1 LAQRAY
7 RLRKETTIA
16 SLKGQVASL
25 HATIEEMNKTF
36 LQFNDNAVASGI
48 LHMSPELARELKN
61 ATEQFILLAKS
72 ASHSSGDE
80 HSDSEVEEVTRQ
92 IPTRSQPS
100 ASRRDI
106 PILGDQQHRFP
117 SGSSTSPEPSAD
129 RIVDIGMGYVQVLD
143 DETSASPPPME
154 SQTNSFADSM
164 QLDNNPA
171 LDRYD
176 SVMDS
181 FPLFP
186 YSSASTSTDTM
197 AISAP
202 IALQS
207 QQYNVRIPTPP
218 LSILR
223 SPTKSMT
230 IPSPYT
236 YSFQETTFA
245 RRLQR
250 AALERGFHLLSNA
263 DLRPAAFN
271 RVFKL
276 SLLYHSREKLLAKFR
291 KALTNT
297 SEEPLETLQTPFI
310 HLGGAGL
317 HYNTGRVQNG
327 YIVKPGPLYR
337 QARLESADSPGVSL
351 DIDFDL
357 NEYEGQ
363 WFDSNDVEGYLEEKG
378 LRIDPQSTFA
388 EGQVQADLSGIL
400 SETPEAVF
408 SPARSP
414 SVVDNATIRSATTSP
429 QTPVLSETALE
440 LGTQRL
446 FPELSGWETGSNSA
460 WDSAATGWLMG
471 SGDKTPDF
479 LSSGWLGVEA
489 PSAWDF
495 SDSVGTSMNDFSA
508 TNLAN
513 PPQSTVEPVKRQV
526 TIDVSKLIDGEYFS
540 GAFLTLNLLLIS
552 HRTHQDWHMPW
563 SCSWLQEEGRRSR
576 FELFDYSG
584 VLKGFILLVI

>member
-1 LAQRAY
+1 VEGQDETAADRRRTQIRLAQRAY

-25 HATIEEMNKTF
+25 QATIEEMNRTF
-36 LQFNDNAVASGI
+36 LSFNDSAVASGI
-48 LHMSPELARELKN
+48 LHMSPELARELKI
-61 ATEQFILLAKS
+61 ATEQFIHLAKS
-72 ASHSSGDE
+72 ASSPSGDE
-80 HSDSEVEEVTRQ
+80 HSDSEVEEVPRQ
-92 IPTRSQPS
+92 LPTRSQPS
-100 ASRRDI
+100 SSRREV
-106 PILGDQQHRFP
+106 PMTRDQPSFP
-117 SGSSTSPEPSAD
+117 SGSSASPEPGSD
-129 RIVDIGMGYVQVLD
+129 RVLDIGMGYVQILD
-143 DETSASPPPME
+143 EETSTSPPRMD
-154 SQTNSFADSM
+154 SQTNSFADNM
-164 QLDNNPA
+164 QLDNNSA
-171 LDRYD
+171 LERYD
-176 SVMDS
+176 SAMDNFS
-181 FPLFP
+181 LFP
-186 YSSASTSTDTM
+186 YSSAATSTDVM
-197 AISAP
+197 AMTAP
-202 IALQS
+202 MAFQS
-207 QQYNVRIPTPP
+207 QQYNVQIPSPP
-218 LSILR
+218 PALLR

-263 DLRPAAFN
+263 ELRPAAFN

-317 HYNTGRVQNG
+317 HYNTGRVRNG
-327 YIVKPGPLYR
+327 YTVTPGPLYQ
-337 QARLESADSPGVSL
+337 QARLESADSPGVTV
-351 DIDFDL
+351 DIDLDL

-378 LRIDPQSTFA
+378 IRIDPQSTFA
-388 EGQVQADLSGIL
+388 EGLIRADSTGIL
-400 SETPEAVF
+400 PGTPEAIF
-408 SPARSP
+408 SPAHSP
-414 SVVDNATIRSATTSP
+414 SIIDYATTRSATTSP
-429 QTPVLSETALE
+429 QTPVLSEAALE

-460 WDSAATGWLMG
+460 LDNAATGWLMG

-495 SDSVGTSMNDFSA
+495 SDSVGDSMDDFSA
-508 TNLAN
+508 SNLAN
-513 PPQSTVEPVKRQV
+513 PPSTAVEPVKKSI
-526 TIDVSKLIDGEYFS
+526 TIDVSKLIDELIKTGICLGRAPGFRKRDVDR
-540 GAFLTLNLLLIS
+540 ALNSAII
-552 HRTHQDWHMPW
+552 QV
-563 SCSWLQEEGRRSR
+563 
-576 FELFDYSG
+576 F
-584 VLKGFILLVI
+584 

>member
-1 LAQRAY
+1 LRNGCFIHEANEFPQRRRTQIRLAQRAY

-16 SLKGQVASL
+16 SLKGQVESL
-25 HATIEEMNKTF
+25 QSTIEEMNKTF
-36 LQFNDNAVASGI
+36 LQFNDNAVSSGI
-48 LHMSPELARELKN
+48 LHMSPELARELKS

-72 ASHSSGDE
+72 ASNPSGDE
-80 HSDSEVEEVTRQ
+80 HSDSEIEEVSRQ
-92 IPTRSQPS
+92 MPTRTQPS
-100 ASRRDI
+100 ASHRDI
-106 PILGDQQHRFP
+106 PMMGDHRSSFR
-117 SGSSTSPEPSAD
+117 SGSSTSPEPGSEKLL
-129 RIVDIGMGYVQVLD
+129 DIGMGYVQILD
-143 DETSASPPPME
+143 DEASASPPRMDL
-154 SQTNSFADSM
+154 QTNSFADSM

-171 LDRYD
+171 LERYD
-176 SVMDS
+176 SAMDNFS
-181 FPLFP
+181 LFP

-197 AISAP
+197 AIAAP
-202 IALQS
+202 ITFQS
-207 QQYNVRIPTPP
+207 QQYNVQIPSPP
-218 LSILR
+218 PTILR

-250 AALERGFHLLSNA
+250 AALERGFHLLSSA
-263 DLRPAAFN
+263 DQRPAAFN

-297 SEEPLETLQTPFI
+297 SDEPLETLQTPFI

-317 HYNTGRVQNG
+317 HYNTGRVRNG
-327 YIVKPGPLYR
+327 YLVKPGPLYR
-337 QARLESADSPGVSL
+337 QARLESADAPGVSV
-351 DIDFDL
+351 DIDLDL

-388 EGQVQADLSGIL
+388 EGQIRADFTGVLP
-400 SETPEAVF
+400 ETPEPVF
-408 SPARSP
+408 SPSRSP
-414 SVVDNATIRSATTSP
+414 GAGDNTTRSATMSP

-460 WDSAATGWLMG
+460 WDSTATGWLMG

-489 PSAWDF
+489 PSTWDF
-495 SDSVGTSMNDFSA
+495 SDSVGTSMDDFAA
-508 TNLAN
+508 TNLAE
-513 PPQSTVEPVKRQV
+513 PPATVVEPVKKNI
-526 TIDVSKLIDGEYFS
+526 TIDVSKLIDGKFFKNVLYF
-540 GAFLTLNLLLIS
+540 
-552 HRTHQDWHMPW
+552 
-563 SCSWLQEEGRRSR
+563 
-576 FELFDYSG
+576 
-584 VLKGFILLVI
+584 